1 MHHYTALIEWQ
12 RGGQPFNDNR
22 YSRGHDWKFDGG
34 AVVPGSSS
42 PLSVPLPMS
51 IESSVDPEEALV
63 AAASSCHMLVFLW
76 LACKQGYT
84 VDSYSDQAVG
94 TMTRNTKGKFAF
106 TLITLRPHIVF
117 SGAVQPSPEQLDE
130 LHHQAHDDCYIANT
144 LACDIVVE
152 APIAAT

>member
-1 MHHYTALIEWQ
+1 MHHYTSHIEWQ
-12 RGGQPFNDNR
+12 RGEQPFTDNR

-51 IESSVDPEEALV
+51 IAANVDPEEALV

-84 VDSYSDQAVG
+84 VDSYRDQAIG
-94 TMTRNTKGKFAF
+94 ILDKIAKGKLAF
-106 TLITLRPHIVF
+106 TLITLRPRIVF
-117 SGAVQPSPEQLDE
+117 SGALQPSAAQLDE
-130 LHHQAHDDCYIANT
+130 LHHQAHDGCYIANS

-152 APIAAT
+152 AAT

>member
-1 MHHYTALIEWQ
+1 MEMHQYTANIEWQ
-12 RGGQPFNDNR
+12 RGDQAFTDNR
-22 YSRGHDWKFDGG
+22 YSRGHAWKFDGG

-51 IESSVDPEEALV
+51 IAANVDPEEALV

-94 TMTRNTKGKFAF
+94 IMDKNGKGKLAI
-106 TLITLRPHIVF
+106 TLITLRPQIVF
-117 SGAVQPSPEQLDE
+117 SGAQQPSAAQLDA
-130 LHHQAHDDCYIANT
+130 LHHQAHDGCYIANS
-144 LACDIVVE
+144 LACDIIVE
-152 APIAAT
+152 ATT